1 MVVVVG
7 SGRGTAVFAGH
18 NPAWANL
25 WYEGSDGQAMIIA
38 IIATLILA
46 SLAFTVWFTLYA
58 PRVWV
63 EERYDKDVP

>member
-1 MVVVVG
+1 
-7 SGRGTAVFAGH
+7 
-18 NPAWANL
+18 
-25 WYEGSDGQAMIIA
+25 MIIA
-38 IIATLILA
+38 IITVLILA